1 MKNEHRRRYTREF
14 KLQALDM
21 AETSGKSVAQIE
33 DELGLAPGTM
43 YRWKR
48 QFQQVGKEAYQG
60 KGKLADSDQEVRRLR
75 REVEQLREERDIL
88 KKAVGIFSQEKK

>member
-33 DELGLAPGTM
+33 DELGLAPGM
-43 YRWKR
+43 M
-48 QFQQVGKEAYQG
+48 
-60 KGKLADSDQEVRRLR
+60 
-75 REVEQLREERDIL
+75 
-88 KKAVGIFSQEKK
+88 